1 MDQTFSNRIRANEAE
16 LELVT
21 IKSLNRNVL
30 LVKDASN
37 KL

>member
-1 MDQTFSNRIRANEAE
+1 MDQTFANRIRANEAE

-21 IKSLNRNVL
+21 IKSLDRNVL
-30 LVKDASN
+30 LAKDDSN